1 MKQWFSD
8 TRCRVTL
15 DSDHSETQYRA
26 FRLPQSSV
34 WVEMGIPGK
43 DWWSLWVEKTSSEMQ
58 QAETGRVC
66 KIEYWRLES
75 IPETC
80 RKPPLKMQLIHDVSH
95 VSMLFSQ
102 ISPPSPSPTESSQSI
117 CSRSHFY
124 FAHVKTIMYFPVQH
138 TWWLQRIMNKH
149 HCWRR

>member
-8 TRCRVTL
+8 TRCQVTL

-34 WVEMGIPGK
+34 WGEMGILGK

-102 ISPPSPSPTESSQSI
+102 IFPPSPMYETRCQSRFNAR
-117 CSRSHFY
+117 CWMLGAGALGRPRGMVWRGRREEGSGWGT
-124 FAHVKTIMYFPVQH
+124 HVY
-138 TWWLQRIMNKH
+138 
-149 HCWRR
+149 